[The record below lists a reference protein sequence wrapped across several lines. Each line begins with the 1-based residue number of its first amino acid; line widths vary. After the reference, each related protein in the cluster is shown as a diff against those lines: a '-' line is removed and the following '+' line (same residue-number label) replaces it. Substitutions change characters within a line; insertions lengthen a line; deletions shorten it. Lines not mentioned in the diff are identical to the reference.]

1 MPMIMYPTLTC
12 AVHAH
17 DHLQVGTYNPI
28 PTKDGFKEVRFNS
41 DRIRYWIGVGAQPS
55 ERVEWLLSQ
64 FTILPPKPNRVSA
77 PGLRS
82 LIMCV
87 FACSAMH

>member
-1 MPMIMYPTLTC
+1 MYPTLTC